1 MWSICHGSRCSQG
14 TRHRGSEGVWACSR
28 GHAQLPH
35 GQLPRCKPAP
45 CCTHHHC
52 DCHGDPPPHPTPP
65 PPSHVVAHPLHTSC
79 LITMPQGLSSPCL
92 ITMPSFCC
100 SRFSVLVA
108 LAFVRHRPPL
118 WDVVAVA
125 LQPVV
130 CKGKCF

>member
-1 MWSICHGSRCSQG
+1 MYGPAAEAMLNFPMANYPDVS
-14 TRHRGSEGVWACSR
+14 
-28 GHAQLPH
+28 LP
-35 GQLPRCKPAP
+35 PAARII
-45 CCTHHHC
+45 TVTVTETL
-52 DCHGDPPPHPTPP
+52 HPPP